1 MKATELLQNFDIESS
16 MRVDLYNQFEKVWQ
30 LISNQGPKYE
40 SGVNPEDKLEFELF
54 KFVEKCRRDYR
65 RAGYESP
72 RGDQSKD

>member
-54 KFVEKCRRDYR
+54 KFVENVV
-65 RAGYESP
+65 GTIGEP
-72 RGDQSKD
+72 V